1 MWHYIAKVAISAI
14 IIVAISEI
22 AKRSSA
28 WAAALASL
36 PLTSLLAFIWLH
48 LETGD
53 TERVAALSQGI
64 FWLVLPS
71 LVLFLVFPSMLRMGW
86 SFWPSLVTAS
96 LATAAAYW
104 AMAWALTKAGIKF

>member
-1 MWHYIAKVAISAI
+1 MWHYVAKVAISAI
-14 IIVAISEI
+14 VVVAVSEI
-22 AKRSSA
+22 AKRSPA

-53 TERVAALSQGI
+53 TQRVAALSNGI

-71 LVLFLVFPSMLRMGW
+71 LVLFLALPALLRAGW
-86 SFWPSLVTAS
+86 SFWPSLATAS
-96 LATAAAYW
+96 VATAAAYW
-104 AMAWALTKAGIKF
+104 AMVWVLTIVGIKV